1 VAAVAKALQAV
12 FLVGGFGSSGYMK
25 EPIQKSNPGI
35 LVIQL
40 KEA

>member
-25 EPIQKSNPGI
+25 EVIQKSNPGI
-35 LVIQL
+35 LVIQP